1 MCTSTLYL
9 QEEHTVFIV
18 MLEYYILSIKQGDE
32 IEKEKEKTSQE
43 ELVSQ
48 ERASQLK
55 WQCCKY
61 DIYIIGE

>member
-9 QEEHTVFIV
+9 QEELTVFIA
-18 MLEYYILSIKQGDE
+18 MLEYYILSIKQGYEIE

-55 WQCCKY
+55 
-61 DIYIIGE
+61 

>member
-9 QEEHTVFIV
+9 QEELTVFIV

-32 IEKEKEKTSQE
+32 IEKEKEKGKEKASQE

-55 WQCCKY
+55 
-61 DIYIIGE
+61 